1 MKQPHICLDESL
13 GIFYAV
19 LPGDPARIDR
29 IASLLE
35 HPEELTYNR
44 EFRSLRGTYKGVNIL
59 AISTGIGGCSAGIAV
74 EELHNIG
81 VKAMI
86 RTGSCGAL
94 QKNIGLGELIIV
106 SGAVRDDGA
115 SKAYVPEC
123 FPAYADIELLSCV
136 INAAEKNGVHY
147 HEGLAHSHE
156 SFYHDDADAVS
167 AFWSSRGVLGADME
181 SAALYTISR
190 LRGVKAASILNNVVL
205 YGQDTSDGIG
215 SYVDG
220 ADKTTEGE
228 KNELLVALEA
238 FILLDKR
245 HPEWTKP

>member
-1 MKQPHICLDESL
+1 MKQPHICLDETL
-13 GIFYAV
+13 GISYAV

-29 IASLLE
+29 IAPLLE
-35 HPEELTYNR
+35 DAEELAYNR
-44 EFRSLRGTYKGVNIL
+44 EFRSLRGIYKGVNIL
-59 AISTGIGGCSAGIAV
+59 AISTGIGGCSAGIAG

-81 VKAMI
+81 VKAVI

-94 QKNIGLGELIIV
+94 QKGIGLGELIVV

-115 SKAYVPEC
+115 SRAYVPEC
-123 FPAYADIELLSCV
+123 YPAYADIELLSCV
-136 INAAEKNGVHY
+136 IDAAEKNGVPY

-181 SAALYTISR
+181 SAALFTIAR

-205 YGQDTSDGIG
+205 YGQDTADGIG

-220 ADKTTEGE
+220 ADAAALGE
-228 KNELLVALEA
+228 KNEILVALEA
-238 FILLDKR
+238 FVMLDKR
-245 HPEWTKP
+245 HPEWTCL